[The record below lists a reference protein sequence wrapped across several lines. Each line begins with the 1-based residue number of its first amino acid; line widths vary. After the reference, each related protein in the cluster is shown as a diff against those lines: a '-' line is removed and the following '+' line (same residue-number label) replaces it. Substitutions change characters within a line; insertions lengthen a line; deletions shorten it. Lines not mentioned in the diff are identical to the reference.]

1 MITEPTYTG
10 LNLVTKNY
18 VDTALSGISTGVQ
31 NQIYSTTND
40 ANRMTVA
47 CNSG

>member
-18 VDTALSGISTGVQ
+18 VDTAVAGASSGSIQ
-31 NQIYSTTND
+31 NKI
-40 ANRMTVA
+40 
-47 CNSG
+47 